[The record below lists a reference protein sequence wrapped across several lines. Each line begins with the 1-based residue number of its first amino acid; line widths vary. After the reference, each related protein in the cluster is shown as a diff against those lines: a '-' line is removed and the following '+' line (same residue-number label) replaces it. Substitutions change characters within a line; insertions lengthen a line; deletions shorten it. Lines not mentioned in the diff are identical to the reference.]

1 VDPRRDDV
9 NLSVLKLHALLAL
22 LAASAVA
29 SGSCLAATSSK
40 AKTAYYGAIAY
51 HAASG
56 SFGWAS
62 DRRTSR
68 DARIEAL
75 EQCGREECV
84 VVATLSRSCGAL
96 AKDSKKF
103 VVQKGATRK
112 EAETKAMG
120 KCGAQC
126 EIAVWTCT
134 R

>member
-1 VDPRRDDV
+1 MSIARKRLRGLIV
-9 NLSVLKLHALLAL
+9 LLAC
-22 LAASAVA
+22 AAGAGPAVA
-29 SGSCLAATSSK
+29 ADK
-40 AKTAYYGAIAY
+40 AKAANRTQFYGAIAY
-51 HAASG
+51 HGASG

-75 EQCGREECV
+75 EQCGRQECV
-84 VVATLSRSCGAL
+84 VVATLTRSCGAL

-103 VVQKGATRK
+103 IVQKGATRK
-112 EAETKAMG
+112 EAEAKAMG
-120 KCGAQC
+120 KCGPHC

>member
-1 VDPRRDDV
+1 MYIARK
-9 NLSVLKLHALLAL
+9 KLHWLIVLLAC
-22 LAASAVA
+22 AAGAGHVVA
-29 SGSCLAATSSK
+29 ADK
-40 AKTAYYGAIAY
+40 AKAANRTQYYGAIAY

-84 VVATLSRSCGAL
+84 VVTTLTRACGAL

-103 VVQKGATRK
+103 IVQKGTTRR

-120 KCGAQC
+120 KCGPQC

>member
-1 VDPRRDDV
+1 
-9 NLSVLKLHALLAL
+9 LKLHALLAL
-22 LAASAVA
+22 LVASAP
-29 SGSCLAATSSK
+29 CIAANPTK
-40 AKTAYYGAIAY
+40 AKTTYYGAIAY

-75 EQCGREECV
+75 EQCGRQECV
-84 VVATLSRSCGAL
+84 VVATLTRSCGAL

-103 VVQKGATRK
+103 IVQKGATRK

-120 KCGAQC
+120 KCGPQC

>member
-1 VDPRRDDV
+1 MNIAPKRV
-9 NLSVLKLHALLAL
+9 KLMLLLACAA
-22 LAASAVA
+22 LAGHVVA
-29 SGSCLAATSSK
+29 AEKG
-40 AKTAYYGAIAY
+40 KTAGRTQYYGAIAY
-51 HAASG
+51 HSASG

-75 EQCGREECV
+75 EQCGRQECV
-84 VVATLSRSCGAL
+84 IVATLSRSCGAL
-96 AKDSKKF
+96 AKNSQKF
-103 VVQKGATRK
+103 IVQKGATRK

-120 KCGAQC
+120 KCGPQC